1 MRQRLIHGSTMM
13 MLSAG
18 IFLAAL
24 PSAARQGGSDRAAL
38 VKEAAAKP
46 TPRMKDGHP
55 DLSGNWSNPPVP
67 LAPANFVNLPVVRSA
82 DGKTLTVLDRDA
94 PELDALDQPRFKA
107 RVADQSR
114 RPPYK
119 KQFVAKQRE
128 LMYTASRID
137 PGIHCYPKGVPRL
150 GAPTEIVSAPA
161 AVYFFYAGE
170 HTHRIIPIGGK
181 HDPDRDPLPDGDSI
195 AYWDGDTL
203 VVDVVNFDPETW
215 LDGDG
220 DFHDDNL
227 HVVERFTRKG
237 NTLEYDVTIE
247 DPTLF
252 TGPWKPISGQ
262 YRPGDGIGSKTMLL
276 READVHDLPDYACLE
291 RDREHQVNNDRF

>member
-1 MRQRLIHGSTMM
+1 MKSRIVTVSVVAAIVGACLSVGS
-13 MLSAG
+13 
-18 IFLAAL
+18 IFA
-24 PSAARQGGSDRAAL
+24 QQDGNDRAAL
-38 VKEAAAKP
+38 IKDAAAKA
-46 TPRMKDGHP
+46 TPRAADGHP
-55 DLSGNWSNPPVP
+55 DLTGYWADRIELVFGYNIPVTK
-67 LAPANFVNLPVVRSA
+67 SA
-82 DGKTLTVLDRDA
+82 DGKTVVYHDADA
-94 PELDALDQPRFKA
+94 PELDARAQPRFKA
-107 RVADQSR
+107 RAADSSQ
-114 RPPYK
+114 RPQYK
-119 KQFVAKQRE
+119 PQFVAKQRE

-150 GAPTEIVSAPA
+150 AAPTEIVSTPA
-161 AVYFFYAGE
+161 AVYFFYAGV
-170 HTHRIIPIGGK
+170 HTHRFIPIGGK

-252 TGPWKPISGQ
+252 TGPWKPAAGSVAGRTGSRVRIA
-262 YRPGDGIGSKTMLL
+262 RP
-276 READVHDLPDYACLE
+276 AAQHVLP
-291 RDREHQVNNDRF
+291 